1 MGLRHRTMLQK
12 DVADCIEVIAA
23 HPVIGPRYRG
33 RVKTDLYQAWLRL
46 LGSEGMKAAVFEES
60 EGSHV
65 AFRGF
70 GISVVVTD
78 DFVRELKTP
87 PLFWFGPELAKRIL
101 RGVSPVLSEKQ
112 IREGNSKEGLNLVVW
127 EALPRPGFDKR
138 ADIYHLMVTSFIE
151 NHRGFLWKEMITSQL
166 ESAERMQWALNAGG
180 LLWNPSA
187 RCYAHSPE
195 KNHHEVIRRPHIV
208 GVTHDIE
215 FGRPGSWVGTLFD
228 YHQPKCGF
236 SQREQSLLLSALSGG
251 TNDEVSDDVGVSR
264 ATVKNRWRSIYN
276 RASSGLPELFL
287 DDTHAKRGKEK
298 RRRLLAYLRDH
309 PEELR
314 PISRKLLQQAVAQ
327 RRVSRKPR
335 PA

>member
-1 MGLRHRTMLQK
+1 MGLWHRPMRQE
-12 DVADCIEVIAA
+12 DVAECIGIIAA
-23 HPVIGPRYRG
+23 HPVIGPRYLG
-33 RVKTDLYQAWLRL
+33 RAKTDLYEAWLRL

-60 EGSHV
+60 EGRRV

-70 GISVVVTD
+70 GISAVVSD
-78 DFVRELKTP
+78 SFVRELKSP

-101 RGVSPVLSEKQ
+101 SGVSPVLSDKQ
-112 IREGNSKEGLNLVVW
+112 VREGNSDEGLNLLVW

-138 ADIYHLMVTSFIE
+138 ADIYHLMVKSFIE
-151 NHRGFLWKEMITSQL
+151 IHRGFRWKEMFTSQL
-166 ESAERMQWALNAGG
+166 ESVERMKWALDAGG

-187 RCYAHSPE
+187 RRYEHSPE
-195 KNHHEVIRRPHIV
+195 KNYQEVIRQPHIV
-208 GVTHDIE
+208 GLTRDLE

-228 YHQPKCGF
+228 YHPPKCGF
-236 SQREQSLLLSALSGG
+236 SQREQRLLLSALSGG
-251 TNDEVSDDVGVSR
+251 TNNEVSDEVGVSR
-264 ATVKNRWRSIYN
+264 ATVKNRWHSIYN

-287 DDTHAKRGKEK
+287 DDTHVKRGKEK

-314 PISRKLLQQAVAQ
+314 PISWKLVQQSVSQ
-327 RRVSRKPR
+327 RRISRKPR

>member
-1 MGLRHRTMLQK
+1 LSLRHRPMRQK
-12 DVADCIEVIAA
+12 DVVECIGIVAE
-23 HPVIGPRYRG
+23 HPVLRARYRG
-33 RVKTDLYQAWLRL
+33 RATTDLCQAWLRL
-46 LGSEGMKAAVFEES
+46 LGSEGMKTSVFEES
-60 EGSHV
+60 EGTHA

-70 GISVVVTD
+70 GISVFVTD
-78 DFVRELKTP
+78 AFVRELKTP

-101 RGVSPVLSEKQ
+101 RGVSPILSEKQ
-112 IREGNSKEGLNLVVW
+112 IREGNSNEGLNLVVW
-127 EALPRPGFDKR
+127 EALPRHGFDKR
-138 ADIYHLMVTSFIE
+138 ADIYHLMVSSFIE
-151 NHRGFLWKEMITSQL
+151 IHRGFLLKEMITSQM
-166 ESAERMQWALNAGG
+166 ESTERMQWALNAGG
-180 LLWNPSA
+180 LLWNPSL

-195 KNHHEVIRRPHIV
+195 KDHQEVIRRPHIV

-228 YHQPKCGF
+228 YHPPKCGF

-287 DDTHAKRGKEK
+287 DDTQAKRGKEK

-314 PISRKLLQQAVAQ
+314 PISRKLPHHAVAQ